1 MSLQEAQRRLLTE
14 REEER
19 KRLARELHDDVIQD
33 LLSVNY
39 ELGDI
44 SEDRAASAALKADLS
59 DISDSIREL
68 VVDLRRICGDLRPP
82 TIDSLGMAAAL
93 QSYSQLWSERT
104 GVPVDLDPSPN
115 LRRLP
120 EAIELSVFRIIQEG
134 LRNIRKHAAATSV
147 EVRLRHTSPRRLMVS
162 VADDGEACPRI
173 STCHGSRWRAT
184 TACWA

>member
-1 MSLQEAQRRLLTE
+1 MALQEAQRRLLTE

-44 SEDRAASAALKADLS
+44 TEDATTGATLKADLG
-59 DISDSIREL
+59 DISESIREL

-82 TIDSLGMAAAL
+82 TIDSLGMVAAL

-104 GVPVDLDPSPN
+104 ASRSPSTRHPTSAPARGHRALGLPHHPGGTQEHPQARSERVPSRSD
-115 LRRLP
+115 
-120 EAIELSVFRIIQEG
+120 F
-134 LRNIRKHAAATSV
+134 AT
-147 EVRLRHTSPRRLMVS
+147 RH
-162 VADDGEACPRI
+162 
-173 STCHGSRWRAT
+173 RAG
-184 TACWA
+184 